1 MELFP
6 ESPVRVQNCTCLR
19 IYLFSKRKVA
29 LNVQAT
35 TLLLLVLLLFLCV
48 KPRNLEP
55 RVVYTNQLFINCG
68 SN

>member
-1 MELFP
+1 M
-6 ESPVRVQNCTCLR
+6 
-19 IYLFSKRKVA
+19 A
-29 LNVQAT
+29 LSVLAT

-48 KPRNLEP
+48 KPPNVKP